1 MRTLVAYGDT
11 PLSGGLRDRV
21 YHLYYLRMSSSR
33 GYRCI
38 NKSFSL
44 PDRSE
49 VANSNVGELHKK
61 RLCSVSDIF

>member
-1 MRTLVAYGDT
+1 MITVQQYIITVKCNGFSVMRTLVAYGDT
-11 PLSGGLRDRV
+11 PLSGGLRDCV

-49 VANSNVGELHKK
+49 V
-61 RLCSVSDIF
+61 C